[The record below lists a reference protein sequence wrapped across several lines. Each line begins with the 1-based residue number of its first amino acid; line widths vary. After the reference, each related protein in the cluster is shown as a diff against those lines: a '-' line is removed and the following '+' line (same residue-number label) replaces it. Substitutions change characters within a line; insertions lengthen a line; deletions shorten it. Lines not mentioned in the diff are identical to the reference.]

1 MKSTKIF
8 AILTLA
14 LSINLSAANL
24 SNIDKIVE
32 AINLTKDIELK
43 IALVEQLD
51 KQLQGMD
58 KKEFF
63 EALNLIN
70 RKLVISK
77 EEDNDNNI

>member
-1 MKSTKIF
+1 MKLTKIF

-24 SNIDKIVE
+24 NNIDKIVE